1 MERAGHVRRVCTND
15 HASTVHLPNTEQAE
29 NARDFL
35 DLPSILKE
43 IIKLGCSSRWVG
55 FTDRLRKQR
64 QCGSEVAAGAPLLTV
79 VTAILLPRS
88 VTRPMHFSISGARS
102 IATGIDQLDRRQ
114 RYG

>member
-1 MERAGHVRRVCTND
+1 MERAGHVRRVGTND

-43 IIKLGCSSRWVG
+43 IIKLGCSSRWFG

-64 QCGSEVAAGAPLLTV
+64 QCGSESGRWSSTAYYRNCNPPPTQRNAPNAFFNLWR
-79 VTAILLPRS
+79 AKHCCR
-88 VTRPMHFSISGARS
+88 
-102 IATGIDQLDRRQ
+102 D
-114 RYG
+114 